1 MMPLGTNQPQ
11 KGDACSAATARLPR
25 HATIGIGSKLAVCDR
40 VIFSLLFSRRSSLFL
55 PPQTLRES
63 AARSL
68 DAHQR
73 DVIKRFVLREAKAS
87 IVSPHQGEP
96 HDFAAALASALR
108 AAGAWVADD
117 QRNSVEPGTTG
128 LTVAYDHGVPADS
141 SIFLALQRAGLN
153 PKDEDIPGAPV
164 AT

>member
-1 MMPLGTNQPQ
+1 MAPRALLL
-11 KGDACSAATARLPR
+11 ALLP
-25 HATIGIGSKLAVCDR
+25 AV
-40 VIFSLLFSRRSSLFL
+40 ISLLAGANVAAE
-55 PPQTLRES
+55 P

-68 DAHQR
+68 DTHQR

-87 IVSPHQGEP
+87 IVSPRQGEP

-108 AAGAWVADD
+108 AAGAWVAND

-153 PKDEDIPGAPV
+153 PKDENIPGAPV
-164 AT
+164 ATVIVGPHS

>member
-1 MMPLGTNQPQ
+1 M
-11 KGDACSAATARLPR
+11 APR
-25 HATIGIGSKLAVCDR
+25 ILLLAV
-40 VIFSLLFSRRSSLFL
+40 ISFL
-55 PPQTLRES
+55 VGAGAAAEP

-68 DAHQR
+68 DTHQR

-87 IVSPHQGEP
+87 IVSSRQGEP

-117 QRNSVEPGTTG
+117 HRDSVQPGATG
-128 LTVAYDHGVPADS
+128 LTVIYDHGVPADS

-153 PKDEDIPGAPV
+153 PKDENVPGAPV
-164 AT
+164 ATVIVGPQS

>member
-1 MMPLGTNQPQ
+1 MRPRILLLALLP
-11 KGDACSAATARLPR
+11 ALVPVIAAAN
-25 HATIGIGSKLAVCDR
+25 AG
-40 VIFSLLFSRRSSLFL
+40 
-55 PPQTLRES
+55 S

-87 IVSPHQGEP
+87 IVSPRDGEP

-128 LTVAYDHGVPADS
+128 LTVAYDHAVPADS

-153 PKDEDIPGAPV
+153 PRNEDIPGAPV
-164 AT
+164 ATIIVGPRS

>member
-1 MMPLGTNQPQ
+1 MPPRVLLLALLPALVPLLAG
-11 KGDACSAATARLPR
+11 ASAEPRAR
-25 HATIGIGSKLAVCDR
+25 G
-40 VIFSLLFSRRSSLFL
+40 
-55 PPQTLRES
+55 
-63 AARSL
+63 L
-68 DAHQR
+68 DIHQR
-73 DVIKRFVLREAKAS
+73 DIIKRFVLREAKAS

-96 HDFAAALASALR
+96 HNFAGALASALR

-153 PKDEDIPGAPV
+153 PRDENIPGAPV
-164 AT
+164 ATIIVGPQS